1 MFAYVQNEIRMGTK
15 SGYDTFMF
23 VYTTHPLKAVFLK
36 DSLTFQPWYGWN
48 SADQTGLK
56 LTKVPLPLC
65 WNQRHVPPY
74 LYSHCL

>member
-56 LTKVPLPLC
+56 LTRDLPASAFQVIGLRVC
-65 WNQRHVPPY
+65 TVIPG
-74 LYSHCL
+74 